1 MINILIIEDEEPA
14 AKRLQKM
21 IMEIEPG
28 ITVEENIVSVA
39 SGIDWL
45 QNHSLPDLIF
55 SDIQL
60 SDGLSFEIFK
70 QVDINCPIIFITA
83 YDQYAIEAFKVNS
96 IDYLLKPIK
105 KEDLLAAI
113 NKFKRIT
120 GTGKNNAADLKKLM
134 ETFTST
140 GSNISTYKSRFIVRY
155 GEHIK
160 TLKIEEVAYF
170 YTEDKIN
177 FLTTIEGRR
186 YSIDYNLD
194 TLESMLDPKFFF
206 RINRQYIISV
216 NSIKEMFSYTKSR
229 VLIKLNPPSKHET
242 IVSTERSGDF
252 KLWLGDEK

>member
-1 MINILIIEDEEPA
+1 MSIKMLIIEDEEPA

-21 IMEIEPG
+21 ITEIEPD
-28 ITVEENIVSVA
+28 VKMLENIVSVS
-39 SGIDWL
+39 SGITWL
-45 QNHSLPDLIF
+45 QENESPDLIF

-70 QVDINCPIIFITA
+70 SVDVSCPVIFTTA

-105 KEDLLAAI
+105 KEDLNSAI
-113 NKFKRIT
+113 SKY
-120 GTGKNNAADLKKLM
+120 KKLSGGEKSTSADIRKFM
-134 ETFTST
+134 ETFATQ
-140 GSNISTYKSRFIVRY
+140 GNNYKTRFIVRY

-160 TLKIEEVAYF
+160 TIKIEEVAYF

-177 FLTTIEGRR
+177 FLSTTEGRR
-186 YSIDYNLD
+186 YTIDYNLD
-194 TLESMLDPKFFF
+194 NLETMLDPKVFF
-206 RINRQYIISV
+206 RINRQYIISIH
-216 NSIKEMFSYTKSR
+216 SIKEMFSYTKSR
-229 VLIKLNPPSKHET
+229 VLIKLNPASKHET